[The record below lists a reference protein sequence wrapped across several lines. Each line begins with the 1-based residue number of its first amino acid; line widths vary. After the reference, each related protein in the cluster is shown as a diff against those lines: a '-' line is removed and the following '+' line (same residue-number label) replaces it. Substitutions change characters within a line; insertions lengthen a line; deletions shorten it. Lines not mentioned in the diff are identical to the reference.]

1 MKGSRSPS
9 SPFLYHAVSM
19 SMSIPC
25 WPLSTWSETPVIS
38 AIKLRDI
45 SSRLQHHIDT
55 GGMQSAKVV
64 SLRWSVNQVLQPAD
78 APIHVQRARTDDA
91 LHIHP
96 SLGTKQ
102 LICHKRIQPGPLHPR
117 ETITI
122 SSLDPVLAVPVT
134 ATPAYQPHKVCVFGR
149 SFRGSRMQPEDQSKQ
164 LFLAP

>member
-1 MKGSRSPS
+1 MKGSRNPS
-9 SPFLYHAVSM
+9 SPFLYHATSM
-19 SMSIPC
+19 SMSMPC

-96 SLGTKQ
+96 SLGQNNSYATEGYS
-102 LICHKRIQPGPLHPR
+102 LDLSHPQ
-117 ETITI
+117 ETIKI

-134 ATPAYQPHKVCVFGR
+134 ATPAYQPHNVGVFGR
-149 SFRGSRMQPEDQSKQ
+149 FFRRSRMQPEYQRKQ

>member
-1 MKGSRSPS
+1 M
-9 SPFLYHAVSM
+9 
-19 SMSIPC
+19 
-25 WPLSTWSETPVIS
+25 IS
-38 AIKLRDI
+38 AIKLREI

-149 SFRGSRMQPEDQSKQ
+149 SFRGSRMQPENQSKQ
-164 LFLAP
+164 LFLTP